1 MPNNLESNL
10 GTAKCK
16 KCVCV
21 VSSILIYSHFPYR
34 YQIRHRFH
42 QLADAV
48 SVAGVG
54 DHDPLSSMMTPGSMS
69 YNLIFR
75 LSDYRIG
82 VNHPV

>member
-1 MPNNLESNL
+1 MCLCGVLDINLLALPVSVPNSSS
-10 GTAKCK
+10 
-16 KCVCV
+16 
-21 VSSILIYSHFPYR
+21 VSS
-34 YQIRHRFH
+34 
-42 QLADAV
+42 LADAV

-54 DHDPLSSMMTPGSMS
+54 DHDPLSSMMTLGSMS